1 MSNAMEQLYQQ
12 VILDHSKRRVGEGEL
27 ESPHGESFQV
37 NPTCGD
43 ECRVMVSTNG
53 QRITALA
60 WTGKGCSI
68 SQASL
73 SLMHETLSGASLVE
87 ADHLGE
93 TFRALIHNRGQELD
107 DDSMDVLD
115 DLGAFT
121 GVGKY
126 SARVKCA
133 LLGWMALR
141 DATAQA
147 RNHPSS
153 SAPSTAG
160 AGEEQ
165 Q

>member
-1 MSNAMEQLYQQ
+1 MLYQQ
-12 VILDHSKRRVGEGEL
+12 VILDHAKQRSGEGEL
-27 ESPHGESFQV
+27 TSPDGESFQV

-43 ECRVMVSTNG
+43 ECRVQVQVSEG
-53 QRITALA
+53 VVVDLS

-73 SLMHETLSGASLVE
+73 SLMYEMVQGAAVAESEL
-87 ADHLGE
+87 LGE
-93 TFRALIHNRGQELD
+93 TFRELIRNRGHELEPER
-107 DDSMDVLD
+107 MDQLE

-141 DATAQA
+141 EALIQAQDGT
-147 RNHPSS
+147 RR
-153 SAPSTAG
+153 G
-160 AGEEQ
+160 VQ
-165 Q
+165 I

>member
-12 VILDHSKRRVGEGEL
+12 VILDHSRRRVGEGEL
-27 ESPHGESFQV
+27 ENPDGESFQV

-43 ECRVMVSTNG
+43 ECRVMIRLEEE
-53 QRITALA
+53 RIAELA

-73 SLMHETLSGASLVE
+73 SLMHEMVDGQPLSE
-87 ADHLGE
+87 AESLGE
-93 TFRALIHNRGQELD
+93 QFRALIHNRGNELD
-107 DDSMDVLD
+107 EETMDRLD

-121 GVGKY
+121 GVGRY

-141 DATAQA
+141 DAAVQA
-147 RNHPSS
+147 RR
-153 SAPSTAG
+153 A
-160 AGEEQ
+160 
-165 Q
+165 